1 MPTRYTLEQVVA
13 IFESKKCVLLDT
25 KYTNQLQELNYIAI
39 CGHPNSTQLKSFV
52 GGSGLKCR
60 ACALNIHTFQTISK
74 AFSDKGCA
82 LSITE
87 EEFNTNT
94 FGNNKRKINY
104 IASCGHSNS
113 VALNNFIS
121 LNQGIQCPSCVHK
134 NTGLK
139 LKELRSG
146 ENKNSSIEQEFK
158 CIQYFIGVINEYFQV
173 KKTFDGCKADIVLR
187 PADSISDLW
196 LGIQVK
202 STCKKNDRGQYNF
215 NLNRINYDNSLILCI
230 CLEDKKMWLIPYED
244 VKGQIG
250 IKISINSKYNHYEVN
265 VNTIDNKLM
274 NFYENMPKF
283 QFDILTTP
291 TSDTHKQEQ
300 YYRKLREENLDF
312 IQFIYPDFEGNVY
325 DFKISDK
332 KVQEKVGFICKNNT
346 DSFGFHINKSD
357 GKKSNCSYK
366 VGDNAVYWLHCKNT
380 SRFYVIPESILIEN
394 GFIGDNCK
402 QHIYISP
409 TNLNTKWTDE
419 YLFNYENIDKERLLQ
434 LLHI

>member
-1 MPTRYTLEQVVA
+1 MPTRYTFEQVVA
-13 IFESKKCVLLDT
+13 IFESNKCVLLDT
-25 KYTNQLQELNYIAI
+25 KYTNQLQKLNYIAI
-39 CGHPNSTQLKSFV
+39 CGHPNIVDLKTFV

-60 ACALNIHTFQTISK
+60 GCALNMHTFQTISK
-74 AFSDKGCA
+74 AFSDKECT

-87 EEFNTNT
+87 EEFNTIYV
-94 FGNNKRKINY
+94 NNKSKINY
-104 IASCGHSNS
+104 IASCGHNNL
-113 VALNNFIS
+113 VDLNNFIS
-121 LNQGIQCPSCVHK
+121 FNQGIQCSLCVNK
-134 NTGLK
+134 NTGEK

-173 KKTFDGCKADIVLR
+173 KKTFDCCRADIVLR
-187 PADSISDLW
+187 PADSIGDLW

-202 STCKKNDRGQYNF
+202 STYKKNDRGKYNF
-215 NLNRINYDNSLILCI
+215 NLKGINYDNYLILCI

-244 VKGQIG
+244 VKGQKCIA
-250 IKISINSKYNHYEVN
+250 ISIKSKYNYYEVN

-283 QFDILTTP
+283 QFDILNTP

-300 YYRKLREENLDF
+300 YYRKLREEKLDF

-332 KVQEKVGFICKNNT
+332 KVQEKVGCICYNNT
-346 DSFGFHINKSD
+346 DSFVFSLKKSD
-357 GKKSNCSYK
+357 GRKSNCSYK
-366 VGDNAVYWLHCKNT
+366 LGDNEFYWLHCKNT
-380 SRFYVIPESILIEN
+380 NRFYVIPESILIEN

-409 TNLNTKWTDE
+409 TNLNTKWTDY

-434 LLHI
+434 LLYI